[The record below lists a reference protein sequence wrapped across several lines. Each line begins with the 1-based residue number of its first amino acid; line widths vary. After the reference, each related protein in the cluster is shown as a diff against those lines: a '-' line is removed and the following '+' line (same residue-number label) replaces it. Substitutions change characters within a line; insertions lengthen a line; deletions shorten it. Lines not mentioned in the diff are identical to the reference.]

1 MKRRGFKVAVIKHDA
16 HGFEMDRPGKD
27 TWRHAR
33 AGADVVCIAAP
44 GKMAMISRL
53 EEQLPLREL
62 ARRIE
67 GVDII
72 LTEGF
77 KAEALI
83 KIEVLRR
90 AAGLEP
96 VCPPQELTAIVTDGG
111 GYGALPCFSPDDP
124 AAMAGFLTERFLT
137 GQ

>member
-1 MKRRGFKVAVIKHDA
+1 MIPVVSFIGRSNSGKTTYLEKLIPEMKRRGFKVAVIKHDA

-90 AAGLEP
+90 AAG
-96 VCPPQELTAIVTDGG
+96 
-111 GYGALPCFSPDDP
+111 
-124 AAMAGFLTERFLT
+124 
-137 GQ
+137 